1 MVRFWIFDLFWAQV
15 FEATAAL
22 QLQCRLRVV
31 IATNILV
38 CFHHFSFMWSAC
50 HAFFD
55 KMFPT
60 ETLQIHLLQPACC
73 KVSRAHSPQQIALNL
88 ITVIL
93 DGSSSCAPDSRKC
106 WSETQSALW
115 LQVFTERYSAPT
127 IWSKCWR
134 VPKVISMQ
142 AVLRAS
148 LLVTFRLAQRQRH
161 AKVPLHSQ
169 LSTCRVVGY
178 WPSRIHQN
186 STSSLELHIAQ
197 LRKTGT
203 TMSFTCSKTEIATA
217 SAQQYQCRLDPQCTN
232 HFVEQEFVKVLRI
245 FVQ

>member
-1 MVRFWIFDLFWAQV
+1 MSVANRFPNSLVLSRSQWYQKDAARNPRTLVGCKLVLFEMVRFWIFDLFWAQV
-15 FEATAAL
+15 FEATAVL

-50 HAFFD
+50 HASFD

-60 ETLQIHLLQPACC
+60 ETLQIHLFQPACC

-127 IWSKCWR
+127 IWSKC
-134 VPKVISMQ
+134 
-142 AVLRAS
+142 
-148 LLVTFRLAQRQRH
+148 
-161 AKVPLHSQ
+161 
-169 LSTCRVVGY
+169 
-178 WPSRIHQN
+178 
-186 STSSLELHIAQ
+186 
-197 LRKTGT
+197 
-203 TMSFTCSKTEIATA
+203 
-217 SAQQYQCRLDPQCTN
+217 
-232 HFVEQEFVKVLRI
+232 
-245 FVQ
+245 